1 MEDKIDKDKNDKKKG
16 HNKNKISGH
25 KKLKSSG
32 QLLTTH
38 HNFKLALSELPES
51 FFEKIISTEIDL
63 SDEFTMDNLN
73 KLIQLYSEAIEFYTQ
88 NDPSQVKYY
97 QGRIEILLS
106 NTDTLKKLKKQSQ
119 NLVKNKEN
127 KNTVEPDSEK
137 NNKSVD
143 SNNKNKSQN
152 LNKSELKKKI
162 EMQTENLLFDDI
174 SKQVNKV
181 LGENNINDPQNK
193 KGIDIITQDLNQQN
207 EKWKEKLKNK
217 KKNIL
222 KNSANAKLKHQRGI
236 SLDVMKS
243 FSSEV
248 IRNENIKDGKDKD
261 EISMDKFDKIKNMFN
276 LDSIEEVKEVKE
288 ENEGEGNDMFKNSD
302 KKQNNNIHEIKD
314 ISEDKENNKIKDNKE
329 KKIEKSDDKKNL
341 KKEEPEEEIDEKILT
356 SVNEKMDLLM
366 KLIDDIEN
374 NKLSKE
380 DEEDNT
386 NENNENNIKLEE
398 DSSNIIS
405 ELNTDLINIPF
416 RFQSTYIQVQNLI
429 SEYITQFNNFFF
441 KDIFEQFA
449 LNLKEIYDNKY
460 KKYIDVRLEYHSQIK
475 ENEHLLENHPEYSEE
490 KKAEI
495 QQIIDSLKDEQ
506 QNQIAKIE
514 DEFNRLIVSKV
525 DEFKIKSFKNNSGI
539 LLIEEKLKLEIY
551 ALINESFYG
560 N

>member
-127 KNTVEPDSEK
+127 KNIDEPDSEK
-137 NNKSVD
+137 NNKGVD

-236 SLDVMKS
+236 RL
-243 FSSEV
+243 
-248 IRNENIKDGKDKD
+248 
-261 EISMDKFDKIKNMFN
+261 
-276 LDSIEEVKEVKE
+276 
-288 ENEGEGNDMFKNSD
+288 
-302 KKQNNNIHEIKD
+302 KQRILM
-314 ISEDKENNKIKDNKE
+314 E
-329 KKIEKSDDKKNL
+329 KKRKK
-341 KKEEPEEEIDEKILT
+341 
-356 SVNEKMDLLM
+356 
-366 KLIDDIEN
+366 
-374 NKLSKE
+374 
-380 DEEDNT
+380 
-386 NENNENNIKLEE
+386 
-398 DSSNIIS
+398 
-405 ELNTDLINIPF
+405 
-416 RFQSTYIQVQNLI
+416 
-429 SEYITQFNNFFF
+429 
-441 KDIFEQFA
+441 
-449 LNLKEIYDNKY
+449 
-460 KKYIDVRLEYHSQIK
+460 
-475 ENEHLLENHPEYSEE
+475 
-490 KKAEI
+490 
-495 QQIIDSLKDEQ
+495 
-506 QNQIAKIE
+506 
-514 DEFNRLIVSKV
+514 
-525 DEFKIKSFKNNSGI
+525 
-539 LLIEEKLKLEIY
+539 
-551 ALINESFYG
+551 
-560 N
+560 